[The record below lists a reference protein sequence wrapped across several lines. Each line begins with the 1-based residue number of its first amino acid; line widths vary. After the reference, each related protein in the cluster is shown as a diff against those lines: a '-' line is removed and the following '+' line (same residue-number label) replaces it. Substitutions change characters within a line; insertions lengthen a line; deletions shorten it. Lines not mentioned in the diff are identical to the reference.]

1 MIYLLKNKTN
11 GFISIFLVEVFEMEN
26 EHVLINVLVLFWHRE
41 FDRVETFVED
51 EIVSYHNQHE
61 FHVAKQKKDFQ

>member
-1 MIYLLKNKTN
+1 
-11 GFISIFLVEVFEMEN
+11 MEN